1 MTRATPA
8 QASFWAGVR
17 RAVPKAPAVFTAG
30 RYTCPLCGRDR
41 QLKIDYAARDH
52 KVNFHCFSGCDR
64 NELRKAL
71 GVTRWA
77 DLQDYGAPER
87 GVPIGAFTYTD
98 TDGTPL
104 FKVERHHNGPPRYL
118 QRDDGGDWAYTTR
131 KRPYVLYRAPEV
143 AEAIETEEPVY
154 LCATEADADAVRQ
167 HGGAGTA
174 TPEAPNKGGFRV
186 EYAEALRG
194 AYVVVVAV
202 KHEAGRE
209 RARQVAAALS
219 GRAADVRVVEPAIAK
234 DGATAADHL
243 DRKSGR
249 TLEDFRELQAAA
261 YAGADI
267 SGPAPQLP
275 PRCPLEA
282 VEKLFGLLVSTGDKV
297 ALRATLACYAA
308 NLHLPGD
315 AVWLGLVAGS
325 STGKT
330 ETVTSLARAPGV
342 FVRAT
347 LSGEAALLSGTPA
360 KDWTAGATGGLLRR
374 IGDRG
379 VLVLKDFTSVLSMH
393 REKRGQILAALREIA
408 DGHWSREIGG
418 EGGALLEWRGKL
430 GLVMACTTAY
440 DRAHEVI
447 ASMGDR
453 FLLIRLDD
461 DDPEQGLLDALEG
474 TGQEG
479 EARAALADAA
489 AGLLG
494 HPPEYPPLDAT
505 PADRQRIAK
514 VANVVTLARSPVA
527 RDYRGE
533 IELVMDRE
541 APHRFGKALFT
552 LWRACGLLGMTRGQ
566 AWEVANRVARDS
578 MPKLRWR
585 VLKSLTEEERSTNS
599 VAMVV
604 NHPAKSTRRALEDLA
619 AHGVIKRTTVQLEG
633 TATKDFWRLTEAG
646 DAIRLLVGA
655 EPEMSGGPQEEQPA

>member
-1 MTRATPA
+1 
-8 QASFWAGVR
+8 
-17 RAVPKAPAVFTAG
+17 
-30 RYTCPLCGRDR
+30 
-41 QLKIDYAARDH
+41 
-52 KVNFHCFSGCDR
+52 
-64 NELRKAL
+64 
-71 GVTRWA
+71 
-77 DLQDYGAPER
+77 
-87 GVPIGAFTYTD
+87 
-98 TDGTPL
+98 
-104 FKVERHHNGPPRYL
+104 
-118 QRDDGGDWAYTTR
+118 
-131 KRPYVLYRAPEV
+131 
-143 AEAIETEEPVY
+143 
-154 LCATEADADAVRQ
+154 
-167 HGGAGTA
+167 
-174 TPEAPNKGGFRV
+174 
-186 EYAEALRG
+186 
-194 AYVVVVAV
+194 
-202 KHEAGRE
+202 
-209 RARQVAAALS
+209 
-219 GRAADVRVVEPAIAK
+219 
-234 DGATAADHL
+234 
-243 DRKSGR
+243 
-249 TLEDFRELQAAA
+249 
-261 YAGADI
+261 
-267 SGPAPQLP
+267 
-275 PRCPLEA
+275 
-282 VEKLFGLLVSTGDKV
+282 
-297 ALRATLACYAA
+297 
-308 NLHLPGD
+308 
-315 AVWLGLVAGS
+315 
-325 STGKT
+325 
-330 ETVTSLARAPGV
+330 
-342 FVRAT
+342 
-347 LSGEAALLSGTPA
+347 
-360 KDWTAGATGGLLRR
+360 
-374 IGDRG
+374 
-379 VLVLKDFTSVLSMH
+379 VLKDFTSILSMH

-453 FLLIRLDD
+453 FLLIRLED

-552 LWRACGLLGMTRGQ
+552 LWRACGLLGMNRDQ
-566 AWEVANRVARDS
+566 AWEVANRIAADS

-604 NHPAKSTRRALEDLA
+604 NHPSKSTHRALQDLA
-619 AHGVIKRTTVQLEG
+619 AHGVVKRNTVQLEG